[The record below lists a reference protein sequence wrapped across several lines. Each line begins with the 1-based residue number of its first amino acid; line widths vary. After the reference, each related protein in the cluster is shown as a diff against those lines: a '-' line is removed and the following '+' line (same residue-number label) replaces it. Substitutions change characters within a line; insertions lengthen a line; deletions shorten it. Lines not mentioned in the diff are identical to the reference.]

1 MLYSVSSFS
10 EITSGAATIQDP
22 QLGASAALGGNEG
35 IAPYS
40 CITLAEVHPQAPP
53 TSEDPHTPSVPHLA
67 PPNLVVDLPSER
79 PETPPLLPPPR
90 GRGLA
95 KGDSW
100 EMSYANLCLGQGL
113 GWGNSGIVVKAELA
127 TDVDN
132 QEFIN
137 RLARLEKNE
146 GDDSDQWTVAVKR
159 IRGEFI
165 YC

>member
-1 MLYSVSSFS
+1 M
-10 EITSGAATIQDP
+10 
-22 QLGASAALGGNEG
+22 
-35 IAPYS
+35 
-40 CITLAEVHPQAPP
+40 
-53 TSEDPHTPSVPHLA
+53 
-67 PPNLVVDLPSER
+67 VDLPSER

-95 KGDSW
+95 RGDSW